1 MKTKSYLPTI
11 GCLCVVILCVALP
24 VFLYFFFF
32 SYSETFYIPEIK
44 TYVRLERIPF
54 VNAKM
59 YFSKTEEMG
68 KDYVVYDRQFGDMM
82 YLDVYFVPPNTVCV
96 SGASEI
102 KQESFNIK
110 EFKVTKSCSWR
121 QVSPNKRI
129 PEYYDEYSDSTMF
142 KNPSYHFD
150 IDYFFYGFTLY
161 NPEEEE
167 IFTTKN
173 EKGDYY
179 HPLSWKERDKW

>member
-68 KDYVVYDRQFGDMM
+68 KVWKKIEHLNDDLMKGSDKIHMIWFLINSQSARTLVGNDGDFIKRTIK
-82 YLDVYFVPPNTVCV
+82 LKIPIYFIITRSLTP
-96 SGASEI
+96 GRG
-102 KQESFNIK
+102 K
-110 EFKVTKSCSWR
+110 EFHDAPGSSLCLAG
-121 QVSPNKRI
+121 Q
-129 PEYYDEYSDSTMF
+129 
-142 KNPSYHFD
+142 
-150 IDYFFYGFTLY
+150 G
-161 NPEEEE
+161 
-167 IFTTKN
+167 
-173 EKGDYY
+173 GG
-179 HPLSWKERDKW
+179 